1 MIIETYC
8 NEIMAELDACY
19 DIEPSLKNAFI
30 SVIKYLNTYPDNL
43 SVRSKKN
50 APDVTTKSG
59 VEQLAIAYFHGFYAP
74 TIPTLP
80 TTVPDEMVSLIIQRV
95 FGYSKTETEEIKRTH
110 LKSMAA
116 ENAVG
121 TLLERYLDSVLRP
134 YGWAWCCGNFVKAI
148 DFIKF
153 DNGIWYEL
161 QIKNRSNSENSSSSA
176 IRKGT
181 KIQKWYRTKATT
193 GETMWNQLPPMM
205 QGMNLSEEGFKAF
218 VENYLQRNINL
229 GKNAKH

>member
-1 MIIETYC
+1 MNNIENYC
-8 NEIMAELDACY
+8 NEIIEELDACY
-19 DIEPSLKNAFI
+19 DIEPSLKNSFI
-30 SVIKYLNTYPDNL
+30 SVIKYLNEYPDNL

-50 APDVTTKSG
+50 APDITKKEVIG
-59 VEQLAIAYFHGFYAP
+59 QLAVSYFSSFYTL
-74 TIPTLP
+74 TIPSLP
-80 TTVPDEMVSLIIQRV
+80 KTVPDEMVSLIMRTV
-95 FGYSKTETEEIKRTH
+95 FGYSKSEAEKIKKTH
-110 LKSMAA
+110 LESMAA

-134 YGWAWCCGNFVKAI
+134 NGWAWCCGNFVRAI

-153 DNGIWYEL
+153 DNGIWHEL

-181 KIQKWYRTKATT
+181 HIQKWYRTKATT

-205 QGMNLSEEGFKAF
+205 QGLNLSEEGFRAF
-218 VENYLQRNINL
+218 VEDYLRQNIHSEQ
-229 GKNAKH
+229 AD